1 MTAALLFL
9 MGYQFW
15 GDAAHE
21 WAGAVMFVL
30 FILHHI
36 LNRGWYRALPKGRYS
51 PARVFQLVI
60 NLLLLLVMMG
70 QMVSGI
76 ILSRCVFSFLPISG
90 GMSFARLLHMAAA
103 YWGFVLMALHLGL
116 HWNMVSGRLGKVLGH
131 SRSSRWR
138 TIAGRTAGI
147 VLAVYGLFAFISRD
161 LPDYMFLRTQF
172 VFMDFSEPVVLF
184 YLDYLAMMG
193 FFIFAAHYLSRGM
206 KHYEEKY
213 WEFTGTVSDSPRR
226 SGNHGRRKAELGAGR
241 TYRNHRT

>member
-1 MTAALLFL
+1 MKPKAAVKMIVDILMTAALLFL

-21 WAGAVMFVL
+21 WAGAGMFVL

-76 ILSRCVFSFLPISG
+76 MLSRCVFSFLPISG

-116 HWNMVSGRLGKVLGH
+116 HWNMVSGRLERFWATPGVPGGEPLREGLPELDL
-131 SRSSRWR
+131 RS
-138 TIAGRTAGI
+138 
-147 VLAVYGLFAFISRD
+147 
-161 LPDYMFLRTQF
+161 
-172 VFMDFSEPVVLF
+172 MDFSHLSAEIYRTICF
-184 YLDYLAMMG
+184 FGHSSYLWISANRSLY
-193 FFIFAAHYLSRGM
+193 
-206 KHYEEKY
+206 
-213 WEFTGTVSDSPRR
+213 FTWIIWP
-226 SGNHGRRKAELGAGR
+226 
-241 TYRNHRT
+241 

>member
-1 MTAALLFL
+1 MIVDILMTAALLFL

-51 PARVFQLVI
+51 PARVFQFVI

-147 VLAVYGLFAFISRD
+147 VLAVYGLSHLSAEIYRTICFFGHSSYYGFQRTGRSILPGLSGHDGIFHFCRPLSFQRNEAGLKRFA
-161 LPDYMFLRTQF
+161 L
-172 VFMDFSEPVVLF
+172 
-184 YLDYLAMMG
+184 YLAYVIL
-193 FFIFAAHYLSRGM
+193 FSLA
-206 KHYEEKY
+206 
-213 WEFTGTVSDSPRR
+213 
-226 SGNHGRRKAELGAGR
+226 SGLLVALII
-241 TYRNHRT
+241 